1 MLHIPITNCDGL
13 IRIEGAGGD
22 AIPYLGYVT
31 VSVSI
36 EGFKSIDAPIL
47 IVRNTAYNASVP
59 IIVGTNILSRV
70 QKDHRGNVHPNVQ
83 LALQFMDLVNQQ
95 LARSNGIVGKVCAR
109 ESVTLKPGEIRNVM
123 SKLHLDVSLK
133 NHFAMISSVDSP
145 QVFYRVTPGVVI
157 TQDGLHKMCHKR
169 KTIYYEQHYC

>member
-1 MLHIPITNCDGL
+1 MNGNQCLALIDSGSQITSMSEKFYKTHLLHIPITNCDGL

-70 QKDHRGNVHPNVQ
+70 QKDH
-83 LALQFMDLVNQQ
+83 
-95 LARSNGIVGKVCAR
+95 
-109 ESVTLKPGEIRNVM
+109 
-123 SKLHLDVSLK
+123 
-133 NHFAMISSVDSP
+133 
-145 QVFYRVTPGVVI
+145 
-157 TQDGLHKMCHKR
+157 
-169 KTIYYEQHYC
+169 